1 MRIQRKRVIISI
13 CVVIVIIFA
22 VIGLLYGYNPKMND
36 AQITA
41 QDQIRTDLDKH
52 LHEYFNNTGMSAE
65 SSDSGII
72 SEEQMNMIIS
82 EVSSEVTPSIPYR
95 MRK

>member
-1 MRIQRKRVIISI
+1 MKMRIERKRVIISI

-41 QDQIRTDLDKH
+41 QD
-52 LHEYFNNTGMSAE
+52 
-65 SSDSGII
+65 
-72 SEEQMNMIIS
+72 
-82 EVSSEVTPSIPYR
+82 
-95 MRK
+95 